1 MLQKQKYIFF
11 FILSILFLSCQKE
24 KTKWDVDVL
33 GPLIK
38 TRLNLEN
45 IIPDS
50 MLGTGPDSCVLL
62 ILDKEFFRLEF
73 DSIFEK
79 PQALSSFTFS
89 LPIQFNVPPGAT
101 LISKT
106 ETNKF
111 DFGDADISH
120 CIVNKGNIKIR
131 CENPIDEDIL
141 VNYEIPSATKNGN
154 IFSISV
160 VVPPLSIGNNI
171 YETSFNIDGYSLDLT
186 AASSSINKLITKYT
200 IKTLPSG
207 DTTLF
212 TPTDTLKVDLLFEE
226 LEIAFIK
233 GYFGR
238 TSLETE
244 NDTASIDIFSI
255 IQSGSLNMEDI
266 FAKIIIENGLGI
278 DAQMLLKSF
287 TAKNTQSG
295 NSLALNDPIIGK
307 NINVSRA
314 VFNGFNTC
322 NPVTPSISEI
332 DLSNSNLLNLLELF
346 PDELIYSVGF
356 VFNPMGNISA
366 GNDFMHHSKTLSA
379 NLYAEIPLA
388 FKANNFVLA
397 DYTDVSISGDS
408 TLIERECEGN
418 LKIYAD
424 NMFPFDAS
432 LQLYLLNENLEIQD
446 SVFSDY
452 PIIQAA
458 TDFSGT
464 KIQSPKKSIIKVPI
478 NPDKIRL
485 LYKTKKAYV
494 KLIFHTANSNFIKVY
509 PDYFIDL
516 QIIADINLLVY

>member
-11 FILSILFLSCQKE
+11 FILSIFFLSCQKE
-24 KTKWDVDVL
+24 KTKWDVDIL
-33 GPLIK
+33 GPVIK
-38 TRLNLEN
+38 TRLNLEQL
-45 IIPDS
+45 IPDS
-50 MLGTGPDSCVLL
+50 MLGTRPDSCVLL
-62 ILDKEFFRLEF
+62 VLDKEFFRLEF

-101 LISKT
+101 LITKT

-111 DFGDADISH
+111 DFGEADISY
-120 CIVNKGNIKIR
+120 CIVKKADIKIR

-141 VNYEIPSATKNGN
+141 INYEIPSATKNGN

-186 AASSSINKLITKYT
+186 AASSSVNKLISKYT
-200 IKTLPSG
+200 IKTLLDG

-212 TPTDTLKVDLLFEE
+212 TPADTLKVDLLFEE
-226 LEIAFIK
+226 LEIAYIK
-233 GYFGR
+233 GYFGS
-238 TSLETE
+238 TSLNVQ
-244 NDTASIDIFSI
+244 NDTTAIDIFSI

-266 FAKIIIENGLGI
+266 LAKIIIENGLGI
-278 DAQMLLKSF
+278 DAQLLLQSF
-287 TAKNTQSG
+287 TAKNKQSG

-307 NINVSRA
+307 NINLSRA
-314 VFNGFNTC
+314 VFNGFNSS
-322 NPVTPSISEI
+322 NLVTPSVSEI
-332 DLSNSNLLNLLELF
+332 DLSNSNLLHLLELF
-346 PDELIYSVGF
+346 PDELIYSINF
-356 VFNPMGNISA
+356 AFNPMGNISA
-366 GNDFMHHSKTLSA
+366 GNDFMHYSKSLTA
-379 NLYAEIPLA
+379 KLYAEIPLA
-388 FKANNFVLA
+388 FKANNFTLA

-408 TLIERECEGN
+408 SLIERECEGK

-432 LQLYLLNENLEIQD
+432 IQIYLLNENLEIRD
-446 SVFSDY
+446 SLFSNY
-452 PIIQAA
+452 PIIHAA
-458 TDFSGT
+458 TDFIGT
-464 KIQSPKKSIIKVPI
+464 KIQGPKKSIIQAPI
-478 NPDKIRL
+478 NADKIRL

-494 KLIFHTANSNFIKVY
+494 KLIFHTANSDFIKVY

-516 QIIADINLLVY
+516 QLIADINLLVY